1 MKLAAL
7 LASAAYLASFVSA
20 QTAIVSITSPLA
32 NARVKA
38 GTEVIISW
46 VNPKVPTISQIV
58 LAKGPATAL
67 QPLMTIATNV
77 NANDM
82 KYVWKVPKE
91 LPEGNDYAFELGTSP
106 DIAFTGAF
114 TIEGGT
120 GGPLPAQSSSDSS
133 PSANSAP
140 ASSSSSSS
148 SPANSNTNKS
158 GAVAT
163 PASVSSSSTSSQTS
177 QGAGASHASSA
188 SQNSNPVQV
197 MVAVGLA
204 AIVAAQHLL

>member
-1 MKLAAL
+1 MKLVAL

-32 NARVKA
+32 NTRVKA

-46 VNPKVPTISQIV
+46 VNPKVPTIPQIV

-91 LPEGNDYAFELGTSP
+91 LPEGNDC
-106 DIAFTGAF
+106 
-114 TIEGGT
+114 
-120 GGPLPAQSSSDSS
+120 
-133 PSANSAP
+133 
-140 ASSSSSSS
+140 
-148 SPANSNTNKS
+148 K
-158 GAVAT
+158 
-163 PASVSSSSTSSQTS
+163 
-177 QGAGASHASSA
+177 
-188 SQNSNPVQV
+188 
-197 MVAVGLA
+197 
-204 AIVAAQHLL
+204 

>member
-140 ASSSSSSS
+140 ASSSSSS
-148 SPANSNTNKS
+148 PANSNTNKS

>member
-7 LASAAYLASFVSA
+7 LVSAAYIVSFVSA
-20 QTAIVSITSPLA
+20 QTPIVSITSPLA
-32 NARVKA
+32 NTRVKA

-46 VNPKVPTISQIV
+46 VNSKVSTIPQIV

-91 LPEGNDYAFELGTSP
+91 LPDGNDYAFELGTSP

-120 GGPLPAQSSSDSS
+120 GGPLPAQSSSDST

-140 ASSSSSSS
+140 SSSSS
-148 SPANSNTNKS
+148 ANSNTNNS

-188 SQNSNPVQV
+188 SQNSNPAQV

>member
-32 NARVKA
+32 NTRVKA

-46 VNPKVPTISQIV
+46 VNPKVPTIPQIV

-140 ASSSSSSS
+140 ASSSSSST
-148 SPANSNTNKS
+148 NSNTNNS

-163 PASVSSSSTSSQTS
+163 PASVSSTSSQTS

-188 SQNSNPVQV
+188 SQNSSPAQV